1 LRFAVLQQ
9 DRGIVADALSN
20 DVDRHTFV
28 EQEGRMHPAEM
39 VELEVD
45 EAERI
50 GALARVCR
58 SHLRA
63 RCWHLEASVRHWQR
77 LAAAKLRGVVVAW
90 RVTVVDRRPRPCV
103 GPAWNGV
110 ALAGTI
116 DADVV
121 MLLSEGHRGCRQ
133 RRQNSCSGEN

>member
-1 LRFAVLQQ
+1 MWTGTPLSSRRDAGIPRRWWNLKSTKPSASARLRGFA
-9 DRGIVADALSN
+9 DRIYA
-20 DVDRHTFV
+20 
-28 EQEGRMHPAEM
+28 
-39 VELEVD
+39 
-45 EAERI
+45 
-50 GALARVCR
+50 
-58 SHLRA
+58 A

-77 LAAAKLRGVVVAW
+77 LAAAKLRRVVVAW

-110 ALAGTI
+110 ALVGTI

-121 MLLSEGHRGCRQ
+121 MLLGEGHRGCRQ